1 MQLKPL
7 AGFTGRKALFDVETY
22 PNYILLTF
30 HDVDTETTTRFRID
44 PDNGTDDRKA
54 AEAYYR
60 SLAVAVTYNGHGYD
74 DHILNV
80 AFKGVDCFDVWEHGD
95 QIIHSN
101 GRRHS
106 PFTDRHGDPKPGFPL
121 SLDLAALLTT
131 KIGETKDGKPKFAF
145 PA

>member
-30 HDVDTETTTRFRID
+30 HDVDTETTTRFRIA

-74 DHILNV
+74 DHIPRRGISRVSTVSTCGNM
-80 AFKGVDCFDVWEHGD
+80 AIRSFDEW
-95 QIIHSN
+95 S
-101 GRRHS
+101 S
-106 PFTDRHGDPKPGFPL
+106 PFTFIGKHGDPKPGFPL
-121 SLDLAALLTT
+121 A
-131 KIGETKDGKPKFAF
+131 
-145 PA
+145 

>member
-30 HDVDTETTTRFRID
+30 HDVDTETTKRFRID
-44 PDNGTDDRKA
+44 PDNGINDRKA

-74 DHILNV
+74 DHILDMVFN
-80 AFKGVDCFDVWEHGD
+80 GVYCFDVWEHGD

-106 PFTDRHGDPKPGFPL
+106 PFTD
-121 SLDLAALLTT
+121 S
-131 KIGETKDGKPKFAF
+131 
-145 PA
+145 